1 MNYAD
6 ITFKD
11 RNFVKRY
18 LQRQR
23 LVSAV
28 NLSSFGC
35 EDPKAIVDFGGGN
48 GELCKMLSLKY
59 PESKIICYE
68 PTPDL
73 LAEAR
78 KNLKD
83 FPRVETYSKL
93 DDFSH
98 NLKVDLL
105 FCLEVF
111 EHLPS
116 KETSHAIN
124 DINSLL
130 SDHGTAIIG
139 VPVEIYLPALYRG
152 LFRLTRRLGSF
163 DTKISNILR
172 STLGVPPTTRPS
184 GEIAPGFEY
193 YFTHMGFDYRNL
205 KKTLVEKFELVKYST
220 SPFGLL
226 TTIVEPEI
234 NFIVTKK

>member
-1 MNYAD
+1 MSYVD

-11 RNFVKRY
+11 KNFVKRY
-18 LQRQR
+18 LQSRR
-23 LVSAV
+23 LVSAI

-35 EDPKAIVDFGGGN
+35 ENPKVIVDFGGGN

-59 PESKIICYE
+59 PDSKIICYE

-78 KNLKD
+78 ENLKD
-83 FPRVETYSKL
+83 FPRVETYSKI

-116 KETSHAIN
+116 QETSNAIN
-124 DINSLL
+124 DINGLL
-130 SDHGTAIIG
+130 SDRGSAIIG
-139 VPVEIYLPALYRG
+139 VPVEVYLPALYRG
-152 LFRLTRRLGSF
+152 IFRLTRRLGSF
-163 DTKISNILR
+163 DTKIINILR
-172 STLGVPPTTRPS
+172 STVGVPPKDRLA

-205 KKTLVEKFELVKYST
+205 QKTLVENFKLVKYST

-226 TTIVEPEI
+226 TTLIEPEI
-234 NFIVTKK
+234 NFMVAKK